1 MAELKAS
8 PQEPITGALAKAL
21 EFMAHPTVDGQEI
34 KPRGFNFANL
44 LPLESGAEFF
54 KNRSYGK
61 PLTTGAGGLGGTQN
75 LAPDV
80 RDFALDVAP
89 YAPDLANVAGKG
101 AKAVGKMAGE
111 ELNKRFLSG
120 QMFPYG
126 APTANFVIKPKG
138 GNWLNNSVEQ
148 NLKRLK
154 TNPTAQQSLEE
165 MRQVYPPDQMI
176 RLSPETRETVERAFP
191 HLENQV
197 ALNNWIDKNLTNY
210 VKNQMGTPE
219 DPIRLMIDNRIN
231 EINSKYSKDIAK
243 ADRLTERAQSE
254 PDPRRQ
260 ANFQREANRLRTEAE
275 NEKELSTKHVA
286 HVPLE
291 DVNELL
297 DQMRVDEGFPL
308 KGMGKSTQ
316 AKSWE
321 DISDMSINPKKA
333 KSIQEAPE
341 RLAQLEQAKQ
351 ESLKAHDDLNQK
363 LIQHI
368 RDKGLNLSPEQENNF
383 VRNIANDDKE
393 QIVGDDTFSK
403 ALAKQ
408 LNLHSHDLEYN
419 KELLEEN
426 PFVNKLDPNTRVY
439 SAQTGGLGFDHV
451 LDVLKENLTT
461 GRLKPEELKNISIE
475 QAVRKTADYDLA
487 LAKKMQEAQAKKL
500 DEMTLHKEYPNGMK
514 WVQLDQPGQF
524 AAESQ
529 AMGHS
534 VRGYE
539 PPQGHPDWIPE
550 SGEEGSP
557 YYGHGGWEA
566 IKSGKAKVYSLVDPK
581 GNPHTTIEV
590 AQSNPTEE
598 HLHKQPREVQDEFN
612 RRFENW
618 IYNID
623 YRPSPE
629 EKLSHAQYLFDD
641 LNIPQNLDITQIKGK
656 QNRAPNEQYLPF
668 VQDFVKS
675 GNWSDVGDLHNTGL
689 HDTVMTGAQ
698 DIGKASGFDLP
709 RFMPTEDY
717 ETVMPL
723 IHKYNNLKQIHGENA
738 PIDEEL
744 KSYLPKDTQAPVDL
758 GTVSGTPDATPQF
771 KRGGKVHISDNPDA
785 MMMELSDR
793 KFAGGGAIAKM
804 LERAAPKTISEIRAI
819 AERMAP
825 QVTGEVSGVAGKSNK
840 QFMREKSLPVD
851 IRVDT
856 PMPDP
861 EMVDLAKHKGKV
873 MIGIKGDPTVTNQT
887 LHKVGDIELESPSPQ
902 HGGPLYGQG
911 KDVFWA
917 SGLGPAQGVQNL
929 AKEASQAYNAPVLGN
944 YVMMGPNSYYY
955 AQHLADA
962 NLNAIAKSGMTPEQI
977 EKLNEL
983 IRKGGP
989 LSKGPRPNFETVE
1002 DIGNAY
1008 MQMQMDPKLRKHF
1021 NQLMMKPTLS
1031 EEIGIP
1037 RGQDIAHAIT
1047 EPSLRNL
1054 EIGVTG
1060 KSIGE
1065 MRPDQPLDY
1074 SSHPTYSHDIPGSF
1088 LGTSPYP
1095 VPYELSFPDT
1105 VKAVRANP
1113 KQSPQEFGS
1122 FGMVGPRQP
1131 IDQQLIDEIGE
1142 YQKQMKALTGKKKGG
1157 KVKVTKNS
1165 DAMQMELQN
1174 KAFKRK

>member
-1 MAELKAS
+1 
-8 PQEPITGALAKAL
+8 
-21 EFMAHPTVDGQEI
+21 
-34 KPRGFNFANL
+34 
-44 LPLESGAEFF
+44 
-54 KNRSYGK
+54 
-61 PLTTGAGGLGGTQN
+61 
-75 LAPDV
+75 
-80 RDFALDVAP
+80 
-89 YAPDLANVAGKG
+89 
-101 AKAVGKMAGE
+101 
-111 ELNKRFLSG
+111 
-120 QMFPYG
+120 
-126 APTANFVIKPKG
+126 
-138 GNWLNNSVEQ
+138 
-148 NLKRLK
+148 
-154 TNPTAQQSLEE
+154 
-165 MRQVYPPDQMI
+165 
-176 RLSPETRETVERAFP
+176 
-191 HLENQV
+191 
-197 ALNNWIDKNLTNY
+197 
-210 VKNQMGTPE
+210 
-219 DPIRLMIDNRIN
+219 
-231 EINSKYSKDIAK
+231 
-243 ADRLTERAQSE
+243 
-254 PDPRRQ
+254 
-260 ANFQREANRLRTEAE
+260 
-275 NEKELSTKHVA
+275 
-286 HVPLE
+286 
-291 DVNELL
+291 
-297 DQMRVDEGFPL
+297 
-308 KGMGKSTQ
+308 
-316 AKSWE
+316 
-321 DISDMSINPKKA
+321 
-333 KSIQEAPE
+333 
-341 RLAQLEQAKQ
+341 
-351 ESLKAHDDLNQK
+351 
-363 LIQHI
+363 
-368 RDKGLNLSPEQENNF
+368 
-383 VRNIANDDKE
+383 
-393 QIVGDDTFSK
+393 
-403 ALAKQ
+403 
-408 LNLHSHDLEYN
+408 
-419 KELLEEN
+419 
-426 PFVNKLDPNTRVY
+426 
-439 SAQTGGLGFDHV
+439 
-451 LDVLKENLTT
+451 
-461 GRLKPEELKNISIE
+461 
-475 QAVRKTADYDLA
+475 
-487 LAKKMQEAQAKKL
+487 
-500 DEMTLHKEYPNGMK
+500 
-514 WVQLDQPGQF
+514 
-524 AAESQ
+524 
-529 AMGHS
+529 
-534 VRGYE
+534 
-539 PPQGHPDWIPE
+539 
-550 SGEEGSP
+550 
-557 YYGHGGWEA
+557 
-566 IKSGKAKVYSLVDPK
+566 
-581 GNPHTTIEV
+581 
-590 AQSNPTEE
+590 
-598 HLHKQPREVQDEFN
+598 
-612 RRFENW
+612 
-618 IYNID
+618 
-623 YRPSPE
+623 
-629 EKLSHAQYLFDD
+629 
-641 LNIPQNLDITQIKGK
+641 
-656 QNRAPNEQYLPF
+656 
-668 VQDFVKS
+668 
-675 GNWSDVGDLHNTGL
+675 
-689 HDTVMTGAQ
+689 
-698 DIGKASGFDLP
+698 
-709 RFMPTEDY
+709 
-717 ETVMPL
+717 
-723 IHKYNNLKQIHGENA
+723 
-738 PIDEEL
+738 L

-758 GTVSGTPDATPQF
+758 GTVSGAPDATPQF

-911 KDVFWA
+911 KDIFWA

-929 AKEASQAYNAPVLGN
+929 AKEASQEYNAPVLGN
-944 YVMMGPNSYYY
+944 YVMMGPDSYYY

-1113 KQSPQEFGS
+1113 KQAPQEFGS

-1142 YQKQMKALTGKKKGG
+1142 YQKQMKALTGKKDGGEVSMAGGGSASKALEAMIAEAPELAHTIRGLFKSEAPELSGLIDKLKVPERQSVIPMPNRWFTKPEENPHVQPLVEKVLQANNMKREDFHSGAFIDPKTGLVLDNQIHKDVGVAIDPITNRPIMTTGGFTGMESLPKDQGSFTNSNLLKQGKYKPVGGDSILNDLGFIATVDKAGMGHAYGLGTDYASPVLLNNLGTGSNPTLRPRSVGDVFGIGDVVGQMQINKNSPVHDVYEKLLVAPKGSDVEGVKLSKKKGG
-1157 KVKVTKNS
+1157 KVSMTSNP
-1165 DAMQMELQN
+1165 DAMRMHLQN